1 MTYKSNWR
9 LWQPPA
15 ETIEAITTVLS
26 SHWETAKSLQAQAL
40 FSARPVNWL
49 RRQANRLVGSAVEP
63 ASESD
68 AVTSPKFTA

>member
-26 SHWETAKSLQAQAL
+26 SHWETAKSLQARAL

-49 RRQANRLVGSAVEP
+49 RLQANRLVGSTVEP
-63 ASESD
+63 ASDSD